1 MKKNFNKTI
10 KKNNSGFTLI
20 EILVVTVIAGMV
32 FTTIYAFYAS
42 MIKVNVESRY
52 EMVASNLAQE
62 GVEIIRNRRDQN
74 ILRYGSRDNR
84 WKSGLSSTC
93 YPRLAAGGPD
103 CSGGNRHIRKIGDI
117 YENGG
122 AEGNTPF
129 ERICR
134 ITDRGGSID
143 VECDVFWDSIAKG
156 QTNGRSIRV
165 NSTLTNWYDFTP

>member
-1 MKKNFNKTI
+1 MKNNFNKI
-10 KKNNSGFTLI
+10 AKKNNSGFTLI

-42 MIKVNVESRY
+42 MIRVNVESRH
-52 EMVASNLAQE
+52 EIVASNLAQE

-74 ILRYGSRDNR
+74 ILRYGNGAN
-84 WKSGLSSTC
+84 WKNGLSSTC
-93 YPRLAAGGPD
+93 YPRLAGGSPD
-103 CSGGNRHIRKIGDI
+103 CSGGNRHIRKVGDI

-129 ERICR
+129 ERVCR
-134 ITDRGGSID
+134 ITDNGGSID
-143 VECDVFWDSIAKG
+143 VECDVFWDSIAQG
-156 QTNGRSIRV
+156 VSNGRSIRV